1 MKYFKTKTIKNSTIC
16 YFIIVVLFS
25 VLRILSSTNLFNSLG
40 SASKY
45 ILNAFIQIGF
55 LFSVSVFLFSALQKE
70 KPKNVLKFYGFK
82 KMSWKAVLYS
92 IIIGIIVYI
101 LNIFV
106 ASFFNLI
113 LESLG
118 YNFTTSQSM
127 TSYPFWLFI
136 VNLIVTAVLPGIC
149 EETAHRGM
157 LLKSFSTLGAKKAII
172 ITGLLFG
179 LLHLNIEQFFYATII
194 GFFLGYITIISDN
207 IYPAIIVHF
216 LNNGIGVLMS
226 YSSFHGVNLGVMFSW
241 IDYNL
246 INNTFVGLVFVI
258 ALIVLLLFALN
269 ALVKALFKETSLKS
283 VTKLNQVIFNQF
295 LRDSYFKDIAKIQDE
310 NSGNLA
316 EFMPFDEFD
325 KMYHQTNYFLGNS
338 STIDMKL
345 MQDNT
350 NTSMDTTT
358 KILLIA
364 TFVLTISVTILT
376 FILGVI

>member
-1 MKYFKTKTIKNSTIC
+1 MKDIKTKTIKNSTIC
-16 YFIIVVLFS
+16 YFTIVVLFS
-25 VLRILSSTNLFNSLG
+25 VLRILSSTDIFNSLG
-40 SASKY
+40 DISKY

-55 LFSVSVFLFSALQKE
+55 LFSISIFLFSALQKE
-70 KPKNVLKFYGFK
+70 KPTNVFKFYGFK
-82 KMSWKAVLYS
+82 KISWKAVFYS

-118 YNFTTSQSM
+118 YHFATSQSM

-136 VNLIVTAVLPGIC
+136 INLILTAVLPGIC

-157 LLKSFSTLGAKKAII
+157 LLKSFSLLGTKKAII

-226 YSSFHGVNLGVMFSW
+226 YSSFHGVNLGLMFSW
-241 IDYNL
+241 INYNL
-246 INNTFVGLVFVI
+246 VNNPFLGLLFVI
-258 ALIVLLLFALN
+258 AFIVLLLFALN
-269 ALVKALFKETSLKS
+269 ALVKALFKETSLKNVS
-283 VTKLNQVIFNQF
+283 KLNQVIFNQF
-295 LRDSYFKDIAKIQDE
+295 LRDTYFSDVENIQK
-310 NSGNLA
+310 GNLKNNTNFM
-316 EFMPFDEFD
+316 EFEMFD
-325 KMYHQTNYFLGNS
+325 KIYHQTNYYLGNS
-338 STIDMKL
+338 SNIDMKL

-350 NTSMDTTT
+350 KTSMDTTT
-358 KILLIA
+358 KILLMA
-364 TFVLTISVTILT
+364 TFVLTVSVTILS